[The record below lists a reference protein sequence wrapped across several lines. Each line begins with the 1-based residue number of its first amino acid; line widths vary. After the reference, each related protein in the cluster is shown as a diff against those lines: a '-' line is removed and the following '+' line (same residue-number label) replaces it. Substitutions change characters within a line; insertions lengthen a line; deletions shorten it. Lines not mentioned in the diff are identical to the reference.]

1 VNCREVQEEI
11 AVGLLTGADLDEP
24 TGQHIA
30 TGPARA
36 AEQAPLRQVR
46 SLRGLA
52 R

>member
-11 AVGLLTGADLDEP
+11 AVGLLTAADLGEP
-24 TGQHIA
+24 TVRHIA
-30 TGPARA
+30 
-36 AEQAPLRQVR
+36 